1 MREKTVTKKANDKSH
16 SGAKRKLRSQ
26 LWFDNPD
33 NPGMTALYLER
44 YLNYG
49 LTRHEL
55 QSGKPIIGIAQT
67 GNDLSP
73 CNRHHIELAQRVREG
88 IREAG
93 GIAMEFPTHPIQET
107 GKRPTAAL
115 DRNLAYLGLVEILFG
130 YPLDGVVLTT
140 GCDKTT
146 PACMMAAATVNI
158 PAIVLSGGP
167 MLNGWHNGERT
178 GSGTVVWKS
187 REEMAAGKIDYDEFM
202 DIVSSSAP
210 SVGHCN
216 TMGTASTMNSLA
228 EALGFSL
235 PGCAAIPAP
244 YRERGQIAYE
254 TGKRAVE
261 MVWEDLKPSD
271 FLTREAFENC
281 IVVNSAIGGS
291 TNAPIHINA
300 LARHIGVDLSIED
313 WQKFGHDV
321 PLLVNMQPAGFYL
334 GEEYHRAGGVPSVV
348 RELMKHKRIHEGAL
362 TVNGK
367 TMGENCKAAPAPD
380 ADVILDYDKPLVKDA
395 GFIVLRGNLFD
406 SAIMKTS
413 VISKE
418 FRDRYLSNPK
428 DPEAFEGRAIVFEGP
443 EDYHHRIDDES
454 LKIDEH
460 CMLFVRGV
468 GPIGYPG
475 GAEVVNMQ
483 PPAAL
488 IKKGITSLP
497 CIGDGR
503 QSGTSGSPSI
513 LNASPEAA
521 ANGGLAVLKT
531 GDKVRIDLKKGEA
544 NILISAEEFKKRHDD
559 LMAKGGF
566 AFPANQTPWQELY
579 RDTVGQQST
588 GACLE
593 LATRYRNIAGT
604 IGVARDNH

>member
-1 MREKTVTKKANDKSH
+1 MKKNDDHAATKN
-16 SGAKRKLRSQ
+16 GAKRKLRSQ

-88 IREAG
+88 IRESG

-167 MLNGWHNGERT
+167 MLNGWFNGERT

-202 DIVSSSAP
+202 DIVASSAP

-271 FLTREAFENC
+271 FLTRKAFENC

-313 WQKFGHDV
+313 WQTIGHDV

-348 RELMKHKRIHEGAL
+348 RELMKHKRIHEDAL

-367 TMGENCKAAPAPD
+367 TMGENCRDAAAPD
-380 ADVILDYDKPLVKDA
+380 SDVIRTYDKPLVKDA
-395 GFIVLRGNLFD
+395 GFLVLRGNLFD

-428 DPEAFEGRAIVFEGP
+428 DLNAFEGRAIVFEGP

-454 LKIDEH
+454 LNIDEH

-521 ANGGLAVLKT
+521 ANGGLAILKT
-531 GDKVRIDLKKGEA
+531 GDRVRIDLKKGEA
-544 NILISAEEFKKRHDD
+544 NILISDAEVKKRHAD

-566 AFPANQTPWQELY
+566 PYPKNQTPWQELY
-579 RDTVGQQST
+579 RDTVGQQAT

>member
-1 MREKTVTKKANDKSH
+1 MNKPLNGIVR
-16 SGAKRKLRSQ
+16 RKLRSSE
-26 LWFDNPD
+26 WFNDPHNPA
-33 NPGMTALYLER
+33 MTALYLER

-73 CNRHHIELAQRVREG
+73 CNRHHLELAKRVREG
-88 IREAG
+88 ITAAG
-93 GIAMEFPTHPIQET
+93 GLAMEFPVHPIQET

-115 DRNLAYLGLVEILFG
+115 DRNLAYLGLVEVLFG

-146 PACMMAAATVNI
+146 PACLMAAATVNL

-167 MLNGWHNGERT
+167 MLNGGHDGART

-187 REEMAAGKIDYDEFM
+187 RERLAAGEIDYEEFM
-202 DIVSSSAP
+202 TLVASSAP

-228 EALGFSL
+228 EALGMSL

-254 TGKRAVE
+254 TGQRIVE

-271 FLTREAFENC
+271 ILTRQAFENC

-300 LARHIGVDLSIED
+300 LARHIGVELDIDD
-313 WQKFGHDV
+313 WQSVGHAV

-334 GEEYHRAGGVPSVV
+334 GEEYHRAGGVPSVI
-348 RELMKHKRIHEGAL
+348 RELMKHNKIHEDAL
-362 TVNGK
+362 TVNGRS
-367 TMGENCKAAPAPD
+367 MGENCAKAPAPD
-380 ADVILDYDKPLVKDA
+380 DDVIWSYDRPLVADA
-395 GFIVLRGNLFD
+395 GFLVLRGNLFD

-418 FRDRYLSNPK
+418 FRERYLLNSDDMN
-428 DPEAFEGRAIVFEGP
+428 AFEGRAIVFEGP

-454 LKIDEH
+454 LDIDEH
-460 CMLFVRGV
+460 CILFVRGT

-488 IKKGITSLP
+488 IKRGIHSLP

-513 LNASPEAA
+513 LNATPEAA
-521 ANGGLAVLKT
+521 ANGGLAILRT
-531 GDKVRIDLKKGEA
+531 GDRVRIDLNVGSA
-544 NILISAEEFKKRHDD
+544 NILISDEELESRRAA
-559 LMAKGGF
+559 LMADGGF
-566 AFPANQTPWQELY
+566 KYPAHQTPWQELY
-579 RDTVGQQST
+579 RSTVGQQAT

-593 LATRYRNIAGT
+593 LATRYHDIAGK
-604 IGVARDNH
+604 IGTARHNH